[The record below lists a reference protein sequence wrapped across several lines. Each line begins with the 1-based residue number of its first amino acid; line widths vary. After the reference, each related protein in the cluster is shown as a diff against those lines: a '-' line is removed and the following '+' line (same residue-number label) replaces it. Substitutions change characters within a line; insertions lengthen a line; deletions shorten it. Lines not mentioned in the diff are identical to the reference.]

1 MRKFYLLLIFICCNY
16 TVLFA
21 QNISQREAEKIK
33 EAAETLVR
41 SLPEYLNFIGGNESS
56 NKEKERAKEKMLSLL
71 FVDTSVLIQRDFQL
85 SATSEVSKD
94 NSEAIKLY
102 VDNIDIKFSHWETRY
117 ENLEVSEV
125 SQNTENNNLFVCV
138 TFDRILK
145 GNYNNG
151 TEIVSSDKKRKL
163 DAFVEISKKNDKWQ
177 VKISSI
183 SFHNPNRKFN
193 NIEITDSEKPKETI
207 TILYPYYA
215 TNAEVGEK
223 ISILW
228 KSNARGNIRK
238 IELLKNGVPVE
249 YIRHSDSVRIRYDTS
264 NRVYY
269 QWFISCKKAGTYQVR
284 LTTKNGLSVTS
295 DGFSI
300 KSIERKPKYEGTYP
314 LVAALVSI
322 PLPGYGDK
330 LNRNDKKRAG
340 WWLESALVY
349 GLIGGSIYLN
359 NQSQDYYKQYN
370 AALEPEQ
377 RNVLFD
383 KANLYNKISITSQW
397 TGLAYWGLDIYLA
410 YKTAKKM
417 KMKNQSKN
425 YSSFAPILQKP
436 KPFWSA
442 NMQPSGF
449 SLVYSF

>member
-33 EAAETLVR
+33 EEAETLVR
-41 SLPEYLNFIGGNESS
+41 SLPEYLNYIGGNESS

-102 VDNIDIKFSHWETRY
+102 VDNIDIKFSHWKTVY
-117 ENLEVSEV
+117 SNFKVSNIY
-125 SQNTENNNLFVCV
+125 QNKDTLVCV
-138 TFDRILK
+138 TFDRILE
-145 GNYNNG
+145 GSYDNG
-151 TEIVSSDKKRKL
+151 IEVVSSDKTRKL
-163 DAFVEISKKNDKWQ
+163 DAFVKISKKNKKWDI
-177 VKISSI
+177 KISGI
-183 SFHNPNRKFN
+183 SFHDPNRKFN
-193 NIEITDSEKPKETI
+193 FIKITESAPKETI
-207 TILYPYYA
+207 
-215 TNAEVGEK
+215 
-223 ISILW
+223 SIY
-228 KSNARGNIRK
+228 SPADNIYTAPK
-238 IELLKNGVPVE
+238 PIK
-249 YIRHSDSVRIRYDTS
+249 
-264 NRVYY
+264 
-269 QWFISCKKAGTYQVR
+269 
-284 LTTKNGLSVTS
+284 VTS
-295 DGFSI
+295 PFILG
-300 KSIERKPKYEGTYP
+300 KP
-314 LVAALVSI
+314 LIAALVSI

-330 LNRNDKKRAG
+330 LNRENKKRAG
-340 WWLESALVY
+340 WWLETALVY
-349 GLIGGSIYLN
+349 GLVGGSIYMN

-377 RNVLFD
+377 RTMLFD

-410 YKTAKKM
+410 YKTARKI
-417 KMKNQSKN
+417 KNKN
-425 YSSFAPILQKP
+425 YSSFAPMLQKP

-442 NMQPSGF
+442 SMQPSGF